1 MVPTGPAPRRTGT
14 PSTARISSG
23 VTAATRSG
31 QRSSLVRSVTGTG
44 SVRDERLGTRPL
56 AGLALDDLQNPARAV
71 TGGDVPG
78 DVLVVG
84 QHDAAAGDAEQ
95 PHTGVGDLVE
105 GTQQGHR
112 SGVG

>member
-1 MVPTGPAPRRTGT
+1 
-14 PSTARISSG
+14 
-23 VTAATRSG
+23 
-31 QRSSLVRSVTGTG
+31 VTGTG

-105 GTQQGHR
+105 GTQQVHL
-112 SGVG
+112 SGVEVPETPKAVAQRYVLYRHARNPRG